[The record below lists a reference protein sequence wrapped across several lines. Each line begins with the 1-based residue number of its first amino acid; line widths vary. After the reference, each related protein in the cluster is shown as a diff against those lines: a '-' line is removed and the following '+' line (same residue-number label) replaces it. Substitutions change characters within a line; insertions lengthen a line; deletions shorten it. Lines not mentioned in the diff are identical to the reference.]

1 MDKIFSTDNPL
12 FTFLGRICD
21 IFLLHLLWII
31 TSIPIITIGAST
43 TALYYTA
50 MKSVKLEEGYIA
62 KRFFKSFKENFKQA
76 TIIWLILLVV
86 GAVFA
91 FDLYFAIA
99 NSKKLLTLIFTVMTC
114 VYLFVFFYVFPLQ
127 ARFSNTIKATL
138 KNALLLAV
146 KNMPWTILIFAITFL
161 FIYSQT
167 LSAIF
172 VFYMLF
178 MGVGTYAYITA
189 FIYNRIFEP
198 YLPKERAI
206 EDDRFLSE
214 EKEKTTKKL
223 VVTEEDEGE
232 NKISEDRKSDNENKI
247 PENTK
252 SDNESSDKSSSDIDT
267 APAPKKRLSIA
278 DKVNSVTAYEQ
289 ANEEK

>member
-1 MDKIFSTDNPL
+1 
-12 FTFLGRICD
+12 
-21 IFLLHLLWII
+21 
-31 TSIPIITIGAST
+31 
-43 TALYYTA
+43 

-62 KRFFKSFKENFKQA
+62 KRFFKSFKENFKQS

-91 FDLYFAIA
+91 FDMYFAIA
-99 NSKKLLTLIFTVMTC
+99 NSKKILILIFTIMTC
-114 VYLFVFFYVFPLQ
+114 MYLFILLYVFPIL

-146 KNMPWTILIFAITFL
+146 KNMPWTILIFAIAFL
-161 FIYSQT
+161 FVYSQT
-167 LSAIF
+167 LSLVF

-178 MGVGTYAYITA
+178 MGAGTYAYITA

-223 VVTEEDEGE
+223 VVTAENEGE
-232 NKISEDRKSDNENKI
+232 NKISEDTKSDNENKM
-247 PENTK
+247 PEDIESDNENKKTKDIK
-252 SDNESSDKSSSDIDT
+252 SDDESSDKSSSDIDT
-267 APAPKKRLSIA
+267 ASAPKKRLSIA

>member
-114 VYLFVFFYVFPLQ
+114 VYLFIFFYAFPIL

-223 VVTEEDEGE
+223 VVTAENEDE
-232 NKISEDRKSDNENKI
+232 NKISEDTKSDNENKI

-252 SDNESSDKSSSDIDT
+252 SDNESSDESSSDIDT
-267 APAPKKRLSIA
+267 VSAPKKRLSIA

>member
-62 KRFFKSFKENFKQA
+62 KRFFKSFKENFKQS
-76 TIIWLILLVV
+76 TIIWLILFVV

-91 FDLYFAIA
+91 FDMYFAIA
-99 NSKKLLTLIFTVMTC
+99 NSKKILVLIFTIMTC
-114 VYLFVFFYVFPLQ
+114 IYLCIFLYIFPIL
-127 ARFSNTIKATL
+127 ARFSNSVKATL

-189 FIYNRIFEP
+189 FIYNKIFEP

-223 VVTEEDEGE
+223 VVTEENEGE
-232 NKISEDRKSDNENKI
+232 NKVS
-247 PENTK
+247 ENTK
-252 SDNESSDKSSSDIDT
+252 SDNKSSSDIDT
-267 APAPKKRLSIA
+267 ASAPAKRLSIA